1 MRTESTLNMFFQA
14 TAEATEEAILNSF
27 FKAETM
33 EGRDRHVMEEVPIE
47 RVIRILKRYGRI

>member
-1 MRTESTLNMFFQA
+1 MFFQA

-33 EGRDRHVMEEVPIE
+33 EGRVGM
-47 RVIRILKRYGRI
+47 LWKKYQLNG